1 MAETKKLTKK
11 DYFTQLKEIVKD
23 NVELVAFID
32 NELDLLSRKN
42 SKSTI
47 SKTQVENE
55 NIKKVIVNA
64 LTEIGTPV
72 TITELQKAT
81 ENLAIYSN
89 QQISALLKQL
99 VDNEIVRRVVEKK
112 VARFYVYQLTIVN

>member
-1 MAETKKLTKK
+1 MAETKRLTKK

-42 SKSTI
+42 SKSTM

-64 LTEIGTPV
+64 LTEIDTPV
-72 TITELQKAT
+72 TITELQKAN

-89 QQISALLKQL
+89 QKISALLKQL
-99 VDNEIVRRVVEKK
+99 VDSEVIKRVVEKK
-112 VARFYVYQLTIVN
+112 VARFYV

>member
-1 MAETKKLTKK
+1 MAETKRLTKK

-32 NELDLLSRKN
+32 NELDLLSKKN
-42 SKSTI
+42 SKSTM

-64 LTEIGTPV
+64 LTEIDTPV
-72 TITELQKAT
+72 TITELQKAN

-89 QQISALLKQL
+89 QKISALLKQL
-99 VDNEIVRRVVEKK
+99 VDNEIVKKVVEKK
-112 VARFYVYQLTIVN
+112 VARFYI

>member
-42 SKSTI
+42 SKSTM

-72 TITELQKAT
+72 TITELQKAN

-89 QQISALLKQL
+89 QKISALLKQL
-99 VDNEIVRRVVEKK
+99 VDSEIIKRVVEKK
-112 VARFYVYQLTIVN
+112 VARFCV

>member
-1 MAETKKLTKK
+1 MAETKRLTKK

-42 SKSTI
+42 SKSTM

-55 NIKKVIVNA
+55 NIKKVIVNT
-64 LTEIGTPV
+64 LTEIATPI
-72 TITELQKAT
+72 TITELQKAN
-81 ENLAIYSN
+81 EDLAIYSN
-89 QQISALLKQL
+89 QKISALLKQL
-99 VDNEIVRRVVEKK
+99 VDNEIVKKVVEKK
-112 VARFYVYQLTIVN
+112 VSRFYV